1 MQIDSQALEGCSFI
15 NWWSE
20 LISRGQ
26 GYYDEASWK
35 ANAAYLLWGIW
46 KSRNRALF
54 DHACAD
60 SVWVMQHAVGNAAKF
75 LKVNK
80 VKDLEWSSNSP
91 NQAVRQVHWSLPSPG
106 LVKVNFDGAFVQNLN
121 VGGVGAVARAD
132 VGVFLFA
139 RACGGLK
146 ARSAIVME
154 GLALRTG
161 VLLAK
166 ERGIR
171 RVIFEGDA
179 KGLIEVLNGK
189 SAGCEDIQLL
199 VLDILQLCRSFFDVF
214 SFVFVGRSC
223 NAVAHELAKEGC
235 SLGNCSTWLVIPPLW
250 LWDLVCNEKL
260 SCI

>member
-1 MQIDSQALEGCSFI
+1 MRRICCGVFGRVGIVLC
-15 NWWSE
+15 
-20 LISRGQ
+20 LIM
-26 GYYDEASWK
+26 
-35 ANAAYLLWGIW
+35 LP
-46 KSRNRALF
+46 
-54 DHACAD
+54 
-60 SVWVMQHAVGNAAKF
+60 VWVMQHAVGNAAEF
-75 LKVNK
+75 LKVNRE
-80 VKDLEWSSNSP
+80 KDLDGCSNSP
-91 NQAVRQVHWSLPSPG
+91 NQAVRQDHWSLPSPG

-121 VGGVGAVARAD
+121 VGGVAVGARAD
-132 VGVFLFA
+132 DGSFLFA

-166 ERGIR
+166 ERGIQ

-214 SFVFVGRSC
+214 SFVLMFSP
-223 NAVAHELAKEGC
+223 LF
-235 SLGNCSTWLVIPPLW
+235 LLV
-250 LWDLVCNEKL
+250 DLVMLWPMSWPRKVVVWAIAQLGWL
-260 SCI
+260 SLHCGCGILSVMRNSLVSEFFVE